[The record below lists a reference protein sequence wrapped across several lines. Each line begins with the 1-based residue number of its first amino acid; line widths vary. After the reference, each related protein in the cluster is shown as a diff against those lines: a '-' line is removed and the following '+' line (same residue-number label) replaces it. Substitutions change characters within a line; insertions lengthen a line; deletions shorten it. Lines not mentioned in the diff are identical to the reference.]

1 MTEILIIEDDRD
13 IVEAV
18 EYNLKK
24 EGFSV
29 SKANDGINGLRLAE
43 NKLPSLILLDLM
55 LPGIDGLE
63 ICRRLKKNEKT
74 TRIPIIMLTAK
85 GEEVDKVV
93 GLEMGADDYIVKP
106 FGLKELVARIHAVL
120 RRLGQ
125 KGQAI
130 KSVINLKDLEIDP
143 DRYSVIAGGK
153 PIELTA
159 KEFQLLYHFASNP
172 GRVFSRNQ
180 LLASVWGIAAE
191 IETRTVD
198 VHMRRLREKLGRAGR
213 HLETLRGVG
222 YKFV

>member
-13 IVEAV
+13 IAEAV
-18 EYNLKK
+18 EYTLKQ

-29 SKANDGINGLRLAE
+29 TMSHDGINGVRLAE
-43 NKLPSLILLDLM
+43 NKLPALILLDLM

-74 TRIPIIMLTAK
+74 ARIPIIMLTAK

-106 FGLKELVARIHAVL
+106 FGMKELVARIHTVL
-120 RRLGQ
+120 RRYEK
-125 KGQAI
+125 KGGRP
-130 KSVINLKDLEIDP
+130 KSALKFKDLEIDA
-143 DRYSVIAGGK
+143 DKHTVVATSKIV
-153 PIELTA
+153 ELTA
-159 KEFQLLYHFASNP
+159 KEFQLLYHLAANP
-172 GRVFSRNQ
+172 GRVFSRDQ
-180 LLASVWGIAAE
+180 LLSTVWGITAE
-191 IETRTVD
+191 IETRTID
-198 VHMRRLREKLGRAGR
+198 VHMRRLREKLGRAGK